1 MRGREE
7 RGTGAGAT
15 RLVQL
20 RRGSTRRVAC
30 VEEPSLRLLD
40 GADTVLALAETA
52 IAGGVSLTALVE
64 QRATPELLDYD
75 PVYAGSSPW
84 RLLVPIDHPEP
95 ARCLVSGTGLTH
107 LGSAENRAK
116 MHGKSESDLTDS
128 MRMFRLGIEGG
139 RPEPN
144 RCGAAPEWFYKGT
157 GAVLR
162 AHGEELVVPGYA
174 EDGGEEAE
182 VAGVYVIDSTGRPHR
197 IGMAAGNEFSDHKFE
212 KHNYLHLAGS
222 KLRTCA
228 LGPELVVDPDFARSP
243 GRVAIERAG
252 RIFWEREI
260 ATGEREMCH
269 SVANIEHHHFKFEA
283 HRRPGDVHVHYYG
296 AHSLSFADEVLLAE
310 GDVMSIQFGGFGRAL
325 RNTVTIA
332 SPMRE
337 PVLVQPLL

>member
-1 MRGREE
+1 MEMREHEE
-7 RGTGAGAT
+7 RAPAT
-15 RLVQL
+15 RIVQL
-20 RRGSTRRVAC
+20 QRGSTRRVAR
-30 VEEPSLRLLD
+30 VEEPSLRLLA
-40 GADTVLALAETA
+40 GAGTVLALAEEA

-64 QRATPELLDYD
+64 QRATPEMLDYD
-75 PVYAGSSPW
+75 AIYAGSSPW

-116 MHGKSESDLTDS
+116 MHEKSESDLTDS
-128 MRMFRLGIEGG
+128 MRMFRLGLEGG
-139 RPEPN
+139 RPEAN
-144 RCGAAPEWFYKGT
+144 RCGAAPEWFYKGN

-162 AHGEELVVPGYA
+162 AHGQELVVPAYA

-182 VAGVYVIDSTGRPHR
+182 VAGVYVIDSMGRPHR
-197 IGMAAGNEFSDHKFE
+197 IGMATGNEFSDHKFE
-212 KHNYLHLAGS
+212 KHNYLNLAGS

-228 LGPELVVDPDFARSP
+228 LGPELAIDPVFARSP

-252 RIFWEREI
+252 QILWEREI
-260 ATGEREMCH
+260 ATGEHEMCH

-310 GDVMSIQFGGFGRAL
+310 GDVMTIQFGGFGRAL

-337 PVLVQPLL
+337 PVFVQPLS